1 MASAI
6 AAARQQINDVG
17 ADGDLDAATTPA
29 DIGLG
34 LEAVADPIELP
45 DGKRIYPPRLHGEPI
60 DELACALLDMQ
71 EPSRSRFVRLIGP
84 PGTGKSQIA
93 RAIAHRLW
101 TRRGRRI
108 ETRHGEPFYGYVE
121 MSEGPSSDEF
131 TFKYE
136 YVPDAEHRGDVRL
149 IPAAF
154 VEAMQHGWVV
164 MIDEVN
170 TIRDVALLSLNA
182 TLDAGLSLYLPAEGR
197 TVAARPGF
205 AVIVAYNP
213 GLVGA
218 SDIPDAWHSR
228 FPATVEV
235 TSHWPALAKLGADEP
250 LVGAAAALDVKRFYP
265 DAGLVWTPQFRDIEA
280 LGHMVELVGER
291 AAVSLFISKLLE
303 QIEAGT
309 VHSAEGDAGARNR
322 HEQIVAGTAQAAG
335 GAAVARMLD
344 EPGLA
349 RLKVSAGGRIPNLH
363 GYPREV

>member
-17 ADGDLDAATTPA
+17 ADGDLDGALAPA
-29 DIGLG
+29 DIQLHPD
-34 LEAVADPIELP
+34 AVADLIELP
-45 DGKRIYPPRLHGEPI
+45 DGKRIYPPRLHGAPI

-71 EPSRSRFVRLIGP
+71 EPSRSRFLRLVGP

-108 ETRHGEPFYGYVE
+108 ESRHGEPFYGYVE
-121 MSEGPSSDEF
+121 MSGGPSSDEF

-136 YVPDAEHRGDVRL
+136 YVPDAEHPGDVRL

-182 TLDAGLSLYLPAEGR
+182 TLDGRLSLYLPAEGR
-197 TVAARPGF
+197 TVVARPGF
-205 AVIVAYNP
+205 AVIIAYNP

-235 TSHWPALAKLGADEP
+235 TSNWPALIKLGTDAR
-250 LVGAAAALDVKRFYP
+250 LVAAAAALDARRFDP

-280 LGHMVELVGER
+280 LWHMIDLVGER
-291 AAVSLFISKLLE
+291 AAVSLFISNLHE
-303 QIEAGT
+303 QIEAGK
-309 VHSAEGDAGARNR
+309 V
-322 HEQIVAGTAQAAG
+322 QAAE

-344 EPGLA
+344 EAGLA
-349 RLKVSAGGRIPNLH
+349 RLKVSAAGRIPNLH
-363 GYPREV
+363 GYPRAVTR

>member
-6 AAARQQINDVG
+6 AVARQQINDVG

-29 DIGLG
+29 DIHVDVD
-34 LEAVADPIELP
+34 AVAEPIELP

-71 EPSRSRFVRLIGP
+71 EPSRSRFLRLVGP

-93 RAIAHRLW
+93 RAIGHRLW

-121 MSEGPSSDEF
+121 MSGGPSSDEF

-136 YVPDAEHRGDVRL
+136 YVPDAEHPGDVRL

-170 TIRDVALLSLNA
+170 TIRDVALLSLNS
-182 TLDAGLSLYLPAEGR
+182 TLDGRLSLYLPAESR
-197 TVAARPGF
+197 TVVARPGF
-205 AVIVAYNP
+205 AVLIAYNP

-218 SDIPDAWHSR
+218 TDIPDAWHSR

-235 TSHWPALAKLGADEP
+235 TSNWPALVKLGADDR
-250 LVGAAAALDVKRFYP
+250 LVKAAMALDAKRFDP

-280 LGHMVELVGER
+280 LCHMIELVGER
-291 AAVSLFISKLLE
+291 AAVSLFISNLHE
-303 QIEAGT
+303 QIEAGK
-309 VHSAEGDAGARNR
+309 VQPAE
-322 HEQIVAGTAQAAG
+322 

-344 EPGLA
+344 EAGLGH
-349 RLKVSAGGRIPNLH
+349 LKVSAGGPIPNLH
-363 GYPREV
+363 GYPRAVTR